1 MSNLIEQFE
10 AREQE
15 NIQQLLT
22 FNLWCRALIQT
33 MIAEYEGRLLDS
45 NLPVEEADTQSIW
58 ELAGASS

>member
-22 FNLWCRALIQT
+22 FNLWCRALIQKLVD
-33 MIAEYEGRLLDS
+33 EYEGRLTDS
-45 NLPVEEADTQSIW
+45 NLPVESADPAALWQL
-58 ELAGASS
+58 EGPAG

>member
-22 FNLWCRALIQT
+22 FNLWCRALIQK
-33 MIAEYEGRLLDS
+33 MITEFEERLTDS
-45 NLPVEEADTQSIW
+45 NLPLEEADIESIW
-58 ELAGASS
+58 NGNSTAI

>member
-22 FNLWCRALIQT
+22 FNLWGRALIQK
-33 MIAEYEGRLLDS
+33 MIAEFEERLTDS
-45 NLPVEEADTQSIW
+45 NLPLEEADIESIW
-58 ELAGASS
+58 NGNSTAI